1 MPTMKLC
8 PKGGGPIASFGTH
21 RPEAAMSATRDR
33 ARPPL
38 RRRRATAAGGVVL
51 RQGEHGGEVALLG
64 RGTDG
69 SWVFPKGTPTAG
81 ESLEETALREVR
93 EETGLDVR
101 ILRPLGE
108 MTYSFAAGGDRVQK
122 VVHFFLMEPIGGDP
136 SLHDAEYDEVRWVT
150 VPEARRMLTFD
161 TYRDVLDRALAE
173 QP

>member
-1 MPTMKLC
+1 M
-8 PKGGGPIASFGTH
+8 FGTH
-21 RPEAAMSATRDR
+21 CPEAAMSATRDR

-38 RRRRATAAGGVVL
+38 RRRPATAAGGVVL

-64 RGTDG
+64 RVHDG
-69 SWVFPKGTPTAG
+69 SWVFPKGTPAAG

-101 ILRPLGE
+101 ILRPLGA
-108 MTYSFAAGGDRVQK
+108 MTYSFAAGAERVHK